1 MKTNRGGAEPAGAG
15 GVEPGTHEPGELAKT
30 LPLASGGLAKAWAAR
45 RFGPYEPIGLLGE
58 GSMGQV
64 FLARHTLLGRQVAL
78 KVMRPEHARS
88 RELVAR
94 FFQEAR
100 AVNEIDHEHIVE
112 IFDFVEEPEAGL
124 ACCVMERLEGKSL
137 GELLRGEPLSVQRA
151 CTLARQISEALEAAH
166 RLGVVHRDLKPDNV
180 FVTERLGRDF
190 VKVLDFGVAKL
201 LAPLG
206 PSPVAQTMAGAIVG
220 TPSYMAPEQAL
231 GLPVDHRAD
240 LYSAGVVLY
249 QMLSGH
255 LPFEAQTFGQLSALL
270 ASKRPPPLG
279 RVSASGEQLPGRLR
293 ALVMRCLEKRPE
305 ERPESMAE
313 LARGLGPFCERPAR
327 REPVRNGPVW
337 ALAALGLAVAVSWG
351 AWAPRLLEA
360 GPASV
365 TLKISSRPPGATVLR
380 IDTGQRLGTTPLS
393 ASLQSQRRDLTVRL
407 ELDGHRPIER
417 TVRLDEDVGLEV
429 ALPPHEPRPLERV
442 TRDGVIDPYAR

>member
-1 MKTNRGGAEPAGAG
+1 MRVNQGRAEPAEAGA
-15 GVEPGTHEPGELAKT
+15 VEQESSAPGELAKT
-30 LPLASGGLAKAWAAR
+30 LPLAPESLSKALASR
-45 RFGPYEPIGLLGE
+45 RFGPYEPVRLLGE

-78 KVMRPEHARS
+78 KVMRPEHARC

-112 IFDFVEEPEAGL
+112 VFDFVEEPEAGL
-124 ACCVMERLEGKSL
+124 ACCVMELLEGKSL
-137 GELLRGEPLSVQRA
+137 GALLRGEPLPVQRA
-151 CTLARQISEALEAAH
+151 CTIARQICEALDAAH

-180 FVTERLGRDF
+180 FITERLGHDF

-206 PSPVAQTMAGAIVG
+206 PSPAAQTMAGAIVG
-220 TPSYMAPEQAL
+220 TPSYMAPEQAI

-240 LYSAGVVLY
+240 IYSAGVVLY

-270 ASKRPPPLG
+270 MTERPPPLG
-279 RVSASGEQLPGRLR
+279 RVSASGEHIPRRLR

-305 ERPESMAE
+305 DRPESMAE
-313 LARGLGPFCERPAR
+313 LARGLAPYCEWPVR
-327 REPVRNGPVW
+327 RAPVRNGPVW
-337 ALAALGLAVAVSWG
+337 ALAALALALTVSWG
-351 AWAPRLLEA
+351 AWAPRLLA
-360 GPASV
+360 GEPAQV
-365 TLKISSRPPGATVLR
+365 TLQISSLPPGATVLR
-380 IDTGQRLGTTPLS
+380 LDTGQRLGTTPLS
-393 ASLQSQRRDLTVRL
+393 ASMRKERREVTVRL

-429 ALPPHEPRPLERV
+429 ALPPQQPRPLERV